1 MVMLLRNRHI
11 RIFLLFAIVSFIGGA
26 STSCISSQTSQTAN
40 LMSEWRIGI
49 FDELSDEFGGYE
61 FPSILYYNVPNNWES
76 KRFWKDFPNGQQA
89 WKTDDTHPENSNGI
103 ELIFMAPAGKYVLTI
118 GQLATGEPETVEV
131 LLDDNVVLSFVT
143 KTTNIKHT
151 INLELKE
158 DGKHIITLDRFQGGN
173 GYQFDAIGFKPTD

>member
-1 MVMLLRNRHI
+1 MVMLLKNKYVRVS
-11 RIFLLFAIVSFIGGA
+11 LLFAIVSLIVGA

-49 FDELSDEFGGYE
+49 FDESSDEFGGYE
-61 FPSILYYNVPNNWES
+61 FPSILHYNVPNNWES
-76 KRFWKDFPNGQQA
+76 KVSWKDFPNGQQA

-103 ELIFMAPAGKYVLTI
+103 ELIFMAPVGKYVLTI

-131 LLDDNVVLSFVT
+131 LLDDNVLLSFVT
-143 KTTNIKHT
+143 GTTNIKHT
-151 INLELKE
+151 INVELKE
-158 DGKHIITLDRFQGGN
+158 DGKHIITLARFQGGN